1 MRIKKCVTFLE
12 DHDDMNAHI
21 QFRRID
27 PEGEAT
33 VMDSGMR
40 CGVSGCGVSTGS
52 AQPAP
57 VKRVWV
63 VGGAFDSWWEL
74 ALTLR
79 QSGIEVKPAGTDVD
93 LTALSEQADRDRGVI
108 VVDLLESVE
117 RGIRAI
123 TCCRSVSSPVSVIAV
138 VTDPSLELAH
148 RLRDLGVF
156 CLAVHPL
163 DAGKMREVLEDA
175 FLHIEK
181 MRAAGP
187 YRKKVLIVDDDPD
200 YRESLQ
206 AFLQNEGFAVC
217 CAATGSQGLERAKAE
232 KPDLIVLDIMMENM
246 WAGYEVNQA
255 LKFQSGYESV
265 RRIPIVMVSSIQAH
279 PAERFAR
286 SEDASMVCP
295 DVYLT
300 KPLDMKK
307 FLETVRSLLR

>member
-1 MRIKKCVTFLE
+1 
-12 DHDDMNAHI
+12 
-21 QFRRID
+21 
-27 PEGEAT
+27 
-33 VMDSGMR
+33 MDSDMR
-40 CGVSGCGVSTGS
+40 CGMSGCELSTGS
-52 AQPAP
+52 AAQPAP

-79 QSGIEVKPAGTDVD
+79 QSGIEVKPVGADVD
-93 LTALSEQADRDRGVI
+93 LTALSAQAGRERGAI

-117 RGIRAI
+117 RGIGTI
-123 TCCRSVSSPVSVIAV
+123 TCVCSTSSMVPVIAV
-138 VTDPSLELAH
+138 VADPSLELSQ

-163 DAGKMREVLEDA
+163 DAGKMREVLEQA

-181 MRAAGP
+181 MRAGAS
-187 YRKKVLIVDDDPD
+187 RKKILIVDDDPD

-206 AFLQNEGFAVC
+206 AFLQAEGFAVC
-217 CAATGSQGLERAKAE
+217 CAATGSQGLATARAE

-255 LKFQSGYESV
+255 LKFQSGYETV
-265 RRIPIVMVSSIQAH
+265 RRVPIVMVSSIQTH

-286 SEDASMVCP
+286 SEDPSMVCP
-295 DVYLT
+295 EVYMT
-300 KPLDMKK
+300 KPLDVKK
-307 FLETVRSLLR
+307 FLETVRSLLQG